1 MCPATYI
8 LLCLPNILIEF
19 IKLGKLVSFP
29 YLTLRFNTSLRL
41 CYSLATLTLLSCYRL
56 PSVFLASSLNKNTE
70 TSAFIPVLIAKYR
83 WGLDA
88 NKEGWGD
95 LETERTEGVERED
108 KEGFARL
115 GVDTALLAKKRT
127 TNDTNV
133 MTNER

>member
-1 MCPATYI
+1 M
-8 LLCLPNILIEF
+8 
-19 IKLGKLVSFP
+19 
-29 YLTLRFNTSLRL
+29 LRL